1 MTSPLVVL
9 LDSNAWDP
17 VLDDPTHLDA
27 VVEAVE
33 SGRLRVLVS
42 HVQLDQLAATP
53 GDRGHQLLLVV
64 ELVDPVWVAAS
75 VFVLGYSPLGEAAL
89 ADDDTAVLA
98 DRLRGGELVTD
109 PRHNADAVLAVTAH
123 RNCAAF
129 VTSDVRLSKRCALE
143 GIATMTVPD
152 FLGWT
157 GRHSGT

>member
-1 MTSPLVVL
+1 M
-9 LDSNAWDP
+9 
-17 VLDDPTHLDA
+17 LDDPAHLDG

-33 SGRLRVLVS
+33 SGRLRVLGT

-53 GDRGHQLLLVV
+53 GNRGHQLLLVV

-75 VFVLGYSPLGEAAL
+75 VFVVDFSPLDEAAV
-89 ADDDTAVLA
+89 ADDDTAALA

-123 RNCAAF
+123 RKGATL

-143 GIATMTVPD
+143 GIATMTVPE
-152 FLGWT
+152 FLAWT
-157 GRHSGT
+157 GRHSGM